1 MYTCQ
6 NWTPHEPGD
15 KQNPAAGRSLQPG
28 SQESSCADGR
38 AVGVG
43 GVGYPDQELHNGLGL
58 DWLSGGFA
66 LYVRGLWCYASLQV
80 VCFFFFFCEVSY
92 FIICLQFCC
101 GADDMGCFS
110 MDLGSG
116 LVLPCR
122 NGRAVSLT
130 GFLEGE

>member
-1 MYTCQ
+1 MHTCQ
-6 NWTPHEPGD
+6 NWTPHEPGA

-80 VCFFFFFCEVSY
+80 VSFFFSFMRFPILSFVCSFAVVLM
-92 FIICLQFCC
+92 IW
-101 GADDMGCFS
+101 GA
-110 MDLGSG
+110 
-116 LVLPCR
+116 LVW
-122 NGRAVSLT
+122 T
-130 GFLEGE
+130 